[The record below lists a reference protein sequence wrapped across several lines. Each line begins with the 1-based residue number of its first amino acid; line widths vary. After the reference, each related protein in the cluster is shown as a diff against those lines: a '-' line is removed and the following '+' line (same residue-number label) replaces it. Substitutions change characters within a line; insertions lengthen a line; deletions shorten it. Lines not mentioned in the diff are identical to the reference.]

1 MSERVVEFGDTR
13 YEFVEDAQGGHWWP
27 DVTPQERDLI
37 EELERQQAG
46 MRALLAQ
53 RAELADAVR
62 SLAEEEAAS
71 GMYSQPG
78 LGLTAD
84 DVINVLAEP
93 ARSLLRQ
100 LLGEADR

>member
-1 MSERVVEFGDTR
+1 
-13 YEFVEDAQGGHWWP
+13 
-27 DVTPQERDLI
+27 
-37 EELERQQAG
+37 
-46 MRALLAQ
+46 
-53 RAELADAVR
+53 VR